1 MPREEIPVYTWG
13 PAQVKKW
20 VECQGFDKSE
30 RVVGALFQNHVSD
43 GYVLMKA
50 EIEDIIK
57 TCGGFTDIRERTQF
71 REALKELRSDNW
83 ALNRRPKP

>member
-1 MPREEIPVYTWG
+1 
-13 PAQVKKW
+13 
-20 VECQGFDKSE
+20 
-30 RVVGALFQNHVSD
+30 
-43 GYVLMKA
+43 MKA
-50 EIEDIIK
+50 DIEDIIR